1 MSDVTLTGEPSAE
14 ATPVPEQTESSD
26 LTANFS
32 SQRVAIYQSPLPP
45 AQELEALKNVDPD
58 LPKQLMAMAEKEQ
71 RHKHATESRLIE
83 INEKTIREN
92 QRLFGRGQLLGF
104 AIGIV
109 TVAAGSITGTMG
121 AQLAG
126 GFIGTGGVVALAATF
141 IYGSRQHPSSGKI
154 GEPEPSQ
161 E

>member
-1 MSDVTLTGEPSAE
+1 MSDRTPTQAPPAE
-14 ATPVPEQTESSD
+14 ATPVPEQTARPD
-26 LTANFS
+26 RTAHFS
-32 SQRVAIYQSPLPP
+32 SQQVAVYQSPLPP
-45 AQELEALKNVDPD
+45 VQELESLKNVDPTFPER
-58 LPKQLMAMAEKEQ
+58 LLAMAEKEQ
-71 RHKHATESRLIE
+71 GHKHAMERQLIE

-104 AIGIV
+104 TIGIV
-109 TVAAGSITGTMG
+109 TVVAGSITGIMG
-121 AQLAG
+121 APLAG